1 MNYRA
6 LEDLIGILIKKS
18 GYKITDLRVLE
29 DTDYLTSRKNYLL
42 EEIDNIKNKL
52 DNSKYIDKDSK
63 VKDEEEKKYLERTL
77 SNLTNDKNNLE
88 LKLNDKTLKCHQK
101 AKTSGELEI
110 SYEEIDKVKD
120 AIKLI
125 SYKLDNFDYIDNDS
139 ISKDENYLSVLE
151 SELKEINASL
161 DNKEKNPILIGTKLL
176 DAFKNGEPL
185 NNVKEDLDVLTIS
198 AKENYNK
205 TLEEIKGSNIFELID
220 LYSNKKNDITD
231 KINNSDYVS
240 EKGKEELFEKTKY
253 HNKRIETFKSTISGI
268 EKRKEELSVL
278 IEESNNLFEKT
289 RIERLKKEEKLKNLE
304 VLLFNESNL
313 SNLDKEF
320 SSIITSLIEE
330 INGDKYLE
338 NKYKLDIENFNEE
351 MRNLD
356 INFNNMHNEIIS
368 EERSLEI
375 INDRIDEKSSDLV
388 SKFEDKIK
396 LLGYTNRVNSLYNE
410 QQYLYVNVDVIK
422 EEIESIW
429 ARGDDKNEKTPKE
442 IVNQEVVSSS
452 MYDDISLNEDES
464 NENNYLLDE
473 EKTESVNENNEP
485 SIEEKKEESNEN
497 NDTEKLESD
506 NVEESNIKELETIKE
521 DITEPLDDDFIED
534 IDYF

>member
-1 MNYRA
+1 MKNINRIISVRNPKSPIAEAYR
-6 LEDLIGILIKKS
+6 GI
-18 GYKITDLRVLE
+18 R
-29 DTDYLTSRKNYLL
+29 TS
-42 EEIDNIKNKL
+42 
-52 DNSKYIDKDSK
+52 
-63 VKDEEEKKYLERTL
+63 
-77 SNLTNDKNNLE
+77 
-88 LKLNDKTLKCHQK
+88 
-101 AKTSGELEI
+101 
-110 SYEEIDKVKD
+110 
-120 AIKLI
+120 
-125 SYKLDNFDYIDNDS
+125 
-139 ISKDENYLSVLE
+139 
-151 SELKEINASL
+151 
-161 DNKEKNPILIGTKLL
+161 
-176 DAFKNGEPL
+176 
-185 NNVKEDLDVLTIS
+185 
-198 AKENYNK
+198 
-205 TLEEIKGSNIFELID
+205 
-220 LYSNKKNDITD
+220 
-231 KINNSDYVS
+231 
-240 EKGKEELFEKTKY
+240 
-253 HNKRIETFKSTISGI
+253 IEF
-268 EKRKEELSVL
+268 
-278 IEESNNLFEKT
+278 
-289 RIERLKKEEKLKNLE
+289 
-304 VLLFNESNL
+304 

-320 SSIITSLIEE
+320 SSIITSLTEE

-442 IVNQEVVSSS
+442 ISNQEVVNSS

-464 NENNYLLDE
+464 
-473 EKTESVNENNEP
+473 NENNEP

>member
-52 DNSKYIDKDSK
+52 DNNKYIDKDSK

-88 LKLNDKTLKCHQK
+88 LKLNDKTLKCRQK

-161 DNKEKNPILIGTKLL
+161 DNKEKNPILIGTQLL
-176 DAFKNGEPL
+176 DSFKNGEPL
-185 NNVKEDLDVLTIS
+185 NNVKEDLDTLTIS
-198 AKENYNK
+198 
-205 TLEEIKGSNIFELID
+205 SNIFELID

-231 KINNSDYVS
+231 KINNSDYAN
-240 EKGKEELFEKTKY
+240 EKGKEDLFEKTKY

-320 SSIITSLIEE
+320 SSIITSLTEE

-388 SKFEDKIK
+388 SKLEDKIK

-429 ARGDDKNEKTPKE
+429 TRGDDKNEKKPKE
-442 IVNQEVVSSS
+442 FDTQEVVNSS
-452 MYDDISLNEDES
+452 MYDDVSLDIDES
-464 NENNYLLDE
+464 DENDYLLDE
-473 EKTESVNENNEP
+473 EETENVNENKKP
-485 SIEEKKEESNEN
+485 SIEETEDSNES

-506 NVEESNIKELETIKE
+506 NVEESNIKELETIKKE
-521 DITEPLDDDFIED
+521 ITEPLDDDFIED

>member
-1 MNYRA
+1 
-6 LEDLIGILIKKS
+6 
-18 GYKITDLRVLE
+18 
-29 DTDYLTSRKNYLL
+29 
-42 EEIDNIKNKL
+42 
-52 DNSKYIDKDSK
+52 
-63 VKDEEEKKYLERTL
+63 
-77 SNLTNDKNNLE
+77 
-88 LKLNDKTLKCHQK
+88 
-101 AKTSGELEI
+101 
-110 SYEEIDKVKD
+110 
-120 AIKLI
+120 
-125 SYKLDNFDYIDNDS
+125 
-139 ISKDENYLSVLE
+139 
-151 SELKEINASL
+151 
-161 DNKEKNPILIGTKLL
+161 
-176 DAFKNGEPL
+176 
-185 NNVKEDLDVLTIS
+185 
-198 AKENYNK
+198 
-205 TLEEIKGSNIFELID
+205 
-220 LYSNKKNDITD
+220 
-231 KINNSDYVS
+231 
-240 EKGKEELFEKTKY
+240 
-253 HNKRIETFKSTISGI
+253 
-268 EKRKEELSVL
+268 
-278 IEESNNLFEKT
+278 
-289 RIERLKKEEKLKNLE
+289 
-304 VLLFNESNL
+304 
-313 SNLDKEF
+313 
-320 SSIITSLIEE
+320 
-330 INGDKYLE
+330 
-338 NKYKLDIENFNEE
+338 

-442 IVNQEVVSSS
+442 ISNQEVVNSS

-473 EKTESVNENNEP
+473 EKQENVNENNEL